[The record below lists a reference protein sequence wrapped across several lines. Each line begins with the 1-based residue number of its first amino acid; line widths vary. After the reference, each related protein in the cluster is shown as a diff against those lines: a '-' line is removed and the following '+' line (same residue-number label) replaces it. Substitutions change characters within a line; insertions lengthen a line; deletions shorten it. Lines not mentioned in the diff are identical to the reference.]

1 MGQKD
6 IVEKSLEDYDD
17 VFSDIVNALVF
28 EGKRAVKP
36 RELRSVKVRSQYKAD
51 DGKLHEEERD
61 NAKYWKKGKVKI
73 ALLGLENQTEPDQD
87 MPFRVIGYDGAAY
100 RSQLLDEKLKERC
113 PVLSI
118 ILYFGESHWS
128 SPKSI
133 REMVDI
139 PPGMENYVN
148 DYKIHI
154 IEVAYLTEEQVKL
167 FRSDFRIIADYF
179 VQKRKNKKYI
189 PSRRTIRHVDA
200 VLKFMSVMT
209 GDERF
214 SEVQKAKKTGGDQTM
229 CVILDQI
236 ENRGI
241 EKGKELMRAEKDAV
255 IAEKDAALS
264 EKDAAL
270 SQKDVALSEKDAVIA
285 KKDAVIAEKDT
296 ALSRVMELLRKNNI
310 AFAS

>member
-6 IVEKSLEDYDD
+6 IVEKGLEDYND

-36 RELRSVKVRSQYKAD
+36 RELRTVKVRSQYKAD

-264 EKDAAL
+264 EKDA
-270 SQKDVALSEKDAVIA
+270 VIA

-296 ALSRVMELLRKNNI
+296 ALSRAMELLKKNNI

>member
-36 RELRSVKVRSQYKAD
+36 RELRTVKVRSQYKAD

-73 ALLGLENQTEPDQD
+73 ALLG
-87 MPFRVIGYDGAAY
+87 
-100 RSQLLDEKLKERC
+100 
-113 PVLSI
+113 
-118 ILYFGESHWS
+118 
-128 SPKSI
+128 

-214 SEVQKAKKTGGDQTM
+214 SEVQKAKKTGGNQTM

-264 EKDAAL
+264 EKDA
-270 SQKDVALSEKDAVIA
+270 VIA

-296 ALSRVMELLRKNNI
+296 ALSRAMELLRKNNI
-310 AFAS
+310 AFVS